1 MLSIKKT
8 SDPVFFKNKL
18 VKDKHV
24 LEDKIILEVKEIQKK
39 RLESLNYQ
47 KVQIYRIYYP
57 Y

>member
-24 LEDKIILEVKEIQKK
+24 LEDKIILEAKEIQKK
-39 RLESLNYQ
+39 RLQSLNYQ

>member
-24 LEDKIILEVKEIQKK
+24 LEDKIILEAKEIQKK
-39 RLESLNYQ
+39 RLQSLNYQ
-47 KVQIYRIYYP
+47 KVQIYKIYYP

>member
-24 LEDKIILEVKEIQKK
+24 LEDKIILEAKEIQKK